1 MSNANIVYF
10 SGTGG
15 TRLCAQKLA
24 DLLTTGGLSTDI
36 FEIRERTEPNLPYAD
51 KLILLYPV
59 YFANA
64 PLPVQEFVRKLPA
77 SGGQYTAV
85 LSVSAA
91 GEVVPN
97 LACRMRINELLADRG
112 YNVVYENMLVMP
124 ANCLKK
130 PHELVAAALLK
141 VLPYKLA
148 NIAEDI
154 MQGKVHRTA
163 MELRSYLATQ
173 SGRLPQKFSG
183 LFSLLFKCG
192 SNCNCCG
199 KCAAHCPRGNIYL
212 DKGRVKWDS
221 YCAACMN
228 CLYTCPQQAI
238 SMRLVHNKFVIDG
251 GYDINRYLA
260 AADSVRLKDLVA
272 IATTYTNRTEGGV
285 KAYLIEN
292 LAIKSK
298 GANTMIKKIAIEL
311 YNAYTKGEK
320 LAIPSEQLELD
331 EQTAYLI
338 QKEYSALRAGQTGV
352 AGYKAAMTNP
362 AARARFGVDKPLAA
376 SLYAHG
382 VLKDKAIL
390 KRTDYHNL
398 VLETELVYFA
408 DRDITTSIANVG
420 ELRSYFSK
428 VAAGIE
434 IASANFAD
442 GKPTGNDM
450 LCVNTNSTQVI
461 VGTQQDIAQ
470 TDLNKLP
477 IKFYCNGELLGQ
489 GTGADALECQWKC
502 LLWLVNKVLE
512 LGYVIRKDD
521 IFFTGALGQ
530 VLPGNVGEYHADF
543 AELGTLDFSVQ

>member
-15 TRLCAQKLA
+15 TRLCANQLA
-24 DLLTTGGLSTDI
+24 ALLTARGLNTEIS
-36 FEIRERTEPNLPYAD
+36 EIRERTELSLPPAD

-64 PLPVQEFVRKLPA
+64 PLPMQEFVRKLRN
-77 SGGQYTAV
+77 SEGQYAAV

-112 YNVVYENMLVMP
+112 YNVVYENMLIMP

-141 VLPYKLA
+141 ILPYKLER
-148 NIAEDI
+148 IADDI
-154 MQGKVHRTA
+154 IQGKVHRAA

-173 SGRLPQKFSG
+173 CGRLPQKFSG
-183 LFSLLFKCG
+183 LFSLAFKCG
-192 SNCNCCG
+192 TSCNSCG
-199 KCAAHCPRGNIYL
+199 KCVAGCPRGNIYME
-212 DKGRVKWDS
+212 KGRVQWDS

-228 CLYTCPQQAI
+228 CLYSCPQQAI
-238 SMRLVHNKFVIDG
+238 SMRFIHDKFVIAG
-251 GYDINRYLA
+251 GYDINSYLA
-260 AADSVRLKDLVA
+260 AADNIRPEDIGDVA
-272 IATTYTNRTEGGV
+272 RAYTHRTEGGV
-285 KAYLIEN
+285 KAYLLEN
-292 LAIKSK
+292 QAIQNK
-298 GANTMIKKIAIEL
+298 GANNMVNKIANEL

-320 LAIPSEQLELD
+320 FAILSEQVELD
-331 EQTAYLI
+331 EPTAYLV
-338 QKEYSALRAGQTGV
+338 QKEYSALRAGQDGI

-362 AARARFGVDKPLAA
+362 AARARFGVNKPLSG
-376 SLYAHG
+376 SLYTHS
-382 VLKDKAIL
+382 VLKDKALL

-408 DRDITTSIANVG
+408 DRDITAPLANVG
-420 ELRSYFSK
+420 ELRSYFRK

-434 IASANFAD
+434 IASSNFAD
-442 GKPTGNDM
+442 GKPTGNDI
-450 LCVNTNSTQVI
+450 LCVNVNSTQVI
-461 VGTQQDIAQ
+461 VGTPQDIAQ
-470 TDLNKLP
+470 LDLNKLP
-477 IKFYCNGELLGQ
+477 VKFYCNGELVGE

-512 LGYVIRKDD
+512 LGYTIRKDD